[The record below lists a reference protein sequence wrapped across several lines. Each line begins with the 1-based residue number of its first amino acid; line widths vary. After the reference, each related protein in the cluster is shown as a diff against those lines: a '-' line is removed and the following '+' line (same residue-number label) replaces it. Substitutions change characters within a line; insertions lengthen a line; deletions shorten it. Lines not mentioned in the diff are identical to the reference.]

1 MVVLV
6 PLGAGYQLLMV
17 EKEVAAA
24 VEAAVLL
31 GAIKAT
37 ELKEALEAAVAAVVD
52 TECIHQI
59 PMGELVAQAA
69 LVWLL

>member
-24 VEAAVLL
+24 VEAAVLRD
-31 GAIKAT
+31 IKAT
-37 ELKEALEAAVAAVVD
+37 GLKEAPEAAVAAVVD